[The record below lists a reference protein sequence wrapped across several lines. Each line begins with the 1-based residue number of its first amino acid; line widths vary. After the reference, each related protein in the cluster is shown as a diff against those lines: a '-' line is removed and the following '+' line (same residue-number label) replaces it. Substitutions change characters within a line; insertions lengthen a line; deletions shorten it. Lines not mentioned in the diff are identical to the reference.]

1 MCAADERTMNPEQQV
16 ARDRLVEDYMQMLL
30 GSRDASAVLAAVRNA
45 RQEKIPPEEVADRV
59 CAKLQTKDERKTFVE
74 VTEAMLRGLDIVIR
88 QIEAK
93 ALRKLRHPARSNR
106 LRSFLELGSRH
117 SL

>member
-30 GSRDASAVLAAVRNA
+30 GSRDASAVLAAVRKA

-59 CAKLQTKDERKTFVE
+59 YAKLQTEDERKTFVE

-106 LRSFLELGSRH
+106 LRSFLELGSRD